1 MVVNVIGE
9 RINERMKIKVKSL
22 SLSHYVGVALK
33 IAEYS
38 CDENRVVI
46 GKVPGASGFFAQ
58 GDSFED
64 ARDNLRDVIEGN
76 VLLALQ
82 LGLEIPRLRG
92 VEIEEEYVETKAPQS

>member
-1 MVVNVIGE
+1 ME
-9 RINERMKIKVKSL
+9 R
-22 SLSHYVGVALK
+22 
-33 IAEYS
+33 
-38 CDENRVVI
+38 CRVHRV
-46 GKVPGASGFFAQ
+46 FFAQ

-82 LGLEIPRLRG
+82 LGIEIPRLRG

>member
-1 MVVNVIGE
+1 MAVNAIGE

-22 SLSHYVGVALK
+22 SLSHYVGEALK
-33 IAEYS
+33 IAEYN
-38 CDENRVVI
+38 CDENGVVI
-46 GKVPGASGFFAQ
+46 GKVPDASGFFAQ

-92 VEIEEEYVETKAPQS
+92 VEIGEEYVETKTPQS